1 LVKGKP
7 REPAE
12 GFCGYPAATF
22 AFFRGLA
29 ANNEKPWFEA
39 NRASYESAVKAA
51 TGDLIDAVSHALRAQ
66 DLPLE
71 GDRKRSGFR
80 IHRDVRFS
88 KDKRPYKTAAGVVWY
103 RQGSGKDGAG
113 ILYFHLDPGA
123 CFAAAA
129 FYLPDPEVLGAIRER
144 IRVHPDRF
152 LSMQARL
159 GEAGL
164 TLDASDTLTRM
175 PRGFEDLAGAET
187 APPSD
192 HRQGRAIRRSRGQDR
207 PDGHRRP
214 AAAAVR
220 LDRHRRR
227 AQRRLIRRLKP
238 SDAHGDV

>member
-1 LVKGKP
+1 MKGKP

-12 GFCGYPAATF
+12 GFCGYPAAAF

-187 APPSD
+187 APALRLKSF
-192 HRQGRAIRRSRGQDR
+192 IV
-207 PDGHRRP
+207 RRP
-214 AAAAVR
+214 ITDKVAQSAAVV
-220 LDRHRRR
+220 DRIVQM
-227 AQRRLIRRLKP
+227 AI
-238 SDAHGDV
+238 DALPLLQFGWTAIDDVRNAD